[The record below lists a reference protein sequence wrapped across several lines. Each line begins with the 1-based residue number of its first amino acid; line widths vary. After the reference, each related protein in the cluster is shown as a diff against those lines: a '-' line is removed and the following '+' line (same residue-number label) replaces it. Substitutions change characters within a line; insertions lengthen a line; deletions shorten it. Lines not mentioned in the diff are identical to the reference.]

1 VTAYNKPTCAR
12 MPLAPSLIALAAV
25 ALALAPITAMA
36 ATDTDTMTVTATVI
50 ASCNVAA
57 DDLALGN
64 YDPVAPTPLA
74 AATAIDVIC
83 TNGTSYSI
91 ALDEGQGSGA
101 SVATRKMT
109 SGANTLNYS
118 LYQDASHTDL
128 WGETQGV
135 NTVDDTGTGAVQS
148 FDVYG
153 LVPAAQAAPAGAYSD
168 TINVAVTY

>member
-1 VTAYNKPTCAR
+1 
-12 MPLAPSLIALAAV
+12 LIALSAI
-25 ALALAPITAMA
+25 ALALAPASANA

-57 DDLALGN
+57 EDLALGN

-74 AATAIDVIC
+74 AATTIDVVC
-83 TNGTSYSI
+83 TNGTTYSI
-91 ALDEGQGSGA
+91 ALDEGLGSGA
-101 SVATRKMT
+101 SIATRKMT

-128 WGETQGV
+128 WGETAGV
-135 NTVDDTGTGAVQS
+135 NTLDDTGTGAIQT

-153 LVPAAQAAPAGAYSD
+153 LVPAAQTASAGAYSD
-168 TINVAVTY
+168 TINVTVTY